1 MTLEVIAVSIILNT
15 RFRHLKALDA
25 KLALDLGE
33 VMQEKKDTYFS
44 NSPLSLSLTVI
55 LFNIGR

>member
-1 MTLEVIAVSIILNT
+1 MTLEVITVSIILNT
-15 RFRHLKALDA
+15 RFGHIKALDA

-44 NSPLSLSLTVI
+44 NSPLSLSLTII